1 MMGTMSATSCFFS
14 IPLCGRLLVLILLL
28 VCVTAAEGRLS
39 DACPGLLTS
48 GCSCTDER
56 AKAHTTPGVRKRVS
70 CSSDELT
77 ETPEASLLPNR
88 TVTLILSNN
97 RIRVLRN
104 GSFAGLFAL
113 EKLDLRNNLISTIMP
128 GAFQSLTALK
138 KLDLS
143 NNRIGCLT
151 SDMFQGLSNL
161 TKLNLSGNIFSSLD
175 PNVFQELP
183 SLKLVNFNSEF
194 LTCDCGLR
202 WVPSF
207 LHSSSV
213 RLGEDTLC
221 AYPKSLQGKPL
232 RDIKDMRHLSCDG
245 TLELHTLSL
254 LPSLRQVVF
263 KGDRLPFHCTAALV
277 DKLTALHW
285 RHNGQPVSHQPEQG
299 VHLEASETHDCTF
312 ITSELIL
319 SNMDVD
325 ASGEWECVVST
336 GRGNA
341 SQTVEILVLEN
352 SASFCLEN
360 AVNTNRGDFRWPR
373 TLAGITSYL
382 PCHPPRF
389 PSLSAGEEKRAS
401 RHCDRLGRWEEGDY
415 SQCHYTNDI
424 TRLLYDVLLK
434 PISPSNLSEELVRMG
449 SNLMEVEGQLLWRA
463 QREERACS
471 SIVHALETLAWPQLH
486 AGNQDLTLASS
497 NIVMLA
503 HLIRPAHFTGM
514 SCTAY
519 QKREPLGLNSNNQEV
534 PEMPHEQ
541 QLRFRC
547 TTGAHNTSLD
557 NFPLKNSLAL
567 ASVSLPASL
576 FPPDAPA
583 DCKLQFVAFRNGS
596 LFPFLGNASGSSV
609 DVSRRRSVNT
619 PVIFVGLDACN
630 MWNHSDPIT
639 VSLRHLSAGNNP
651 IAAHW
656 SLDKPSAAGGWS
668 QDGCRLVHS
677 DASTSTLHCSRLSN
691 YAVLQD
697 VPDFPGV
704 SLLPVDVLHPVVYA
718 CTALLLLCLFTI
730 VITYILHHSS
740 VRVSRKS
747 WHTILNT
754 CFHIAMT
761 TAVFAGGITLTSYP
775 AVCQAVGIALHY
787 ASLSTLLWMGVS
799 ARVIYKEA
807 VLRLPRQPEGE
818 VPAVPT
824 QRPMLRFYLIADG
837 VPGIICGIT
846 AAVNMNNYGEN
857 IPYCWLVWRPSLG
870 AFFVPAGL
878 VVVVTWIYFLCAIF
892 RLRRRNTES
901 TKELLSGSGGG
912 GTGCGTNTITTS
924 SVSSPLPETQPALS
938 GSMSLLSTDS
948 AQGSGTGAMH
958 GGLPPVVEDQYS
970 LKVQFLALVTAHFL
984 FLALWCCGAMAVW
997 QPVAGGG
1004 GGRHESLLFSCLY
1017 GVAAA
1022 ALGLFLAAHHCL
1034 RRLDVQAAWLR
1045 CCCPRYRSSRPMQA
1059 AYSCS
1064 SSANAVA
1071 AGVGNASSERG
1082 SQLYVGCAP
1091 PSEAN
1096 NCSSA
1101 RSSSTPSGTSS
1112 SAGHAPVPV
1121 PVGAGGPCKLTNLLQ
1136 VAQENANNAAA
1147 RASSTTAM
1155 VTNNN
1160 THTNTNTNTSTST
1173 ENNGKPKNNVL
1184 PLIGSVAPVQQ
1195 QQPQRRK
1202 ASSRTKTSGGGQY
1215 HHRGEGRGHYRLK
1228 ALRGAGGGGSVGALG
1243 PPGVVGG
1250 GGGGGVEHLGLSQM
1264 GGGHHHQ
1271 HHHHHHHHKHAS
1283 SENGSLRNHNSHSES
1298 QTGGPLTN
1306 GRGGHGGGGTGGCD
1320 ALATSPSEG
1329 SDGGSSGCRK
1339 PFPLLPSMAS
1349 RVAMQHGNGGGG
1361 AAQRRC
1367 ASRDNLKLAAA
1378 AEREAKRSS
1387 FPLNNNNTAATA
1399 GGGVPMGTVA
1409 GTATATATA
1418 NAAAAS
1424 ATSSSMVNSNA
1435 NVNAAPNGTLKRSTL
1450 RLEPDTSGTDHS
1462 QSSVGMR
1469 SGVWKSET
1477 TV

>member
-1 MMGTMSATSCFFS
+1 MGVG
-14 IPLCGRLLVLILLL
+14 ILVQILT
-28 VCVTAAEGRLS
+28 CQTKRCRYHHTALHISTQAFGDLS
-39 DACPGLLTS
+39 VIQP
-48 GCSCTDER
+48 
-56 AKAHTTPGVRKRVS
+56 
-70 CSSDELT
+70 
-77 ETPEASLLPNR
+77 
-88 TVTLILSNN
+88 
-97 RIRVLRN
+97 
-104 GSFAGLFAL
+104 
-113 EKLDLRNNLISTIMP
+113 LDLRNNLISTIMP

-161 TKLNLSGNIFSSLD
+161 TKLNLSGNIFSSLE

-207 LHSSSV
+207 FHTSTA
-213 RLGEDTLC
+213 RLGDDTLC
-221 AYPKSLQGKPL
+221 AYPKSLHGKPL
-232 RDIKDMRHLSCDG
+232 RGMKERELSCDG
-245 TLELHTLSL
+245 PLELHTLSL

-285 RHNGQPVSHQPEQG
+285 RHNGQPISHEPESG
-299 VHLEASETHDCTF
+299 VHLESSETHDCTF

-341 SQTVEILVLEN
+341 SQSVEILVLEN
-352 SASFCLEN
+352 SASFCLDDSVTN
-360 AVNTNRGDFRWPR
+360 NRGEFRWPR

-382 PCHPPRF
+382 PCHPLRY
-389 PSLSAGEEKRAS
+389 PSLPVGEEKRAS
-401 RHCDRLGRWEEGDY
+401 RNCDRLGHWEEGDY

-434 PISPSNLSEELVRMG
+434 PINPSNAVSLAREVCNYTKDASAFTDTVDMRHMAQIMQKFMDFIQQERELSEELVKMG
-449 SNLMEVEGQLLWRA
+449 SNLMQVDDQLLSRA

-471 SIVHALETLAWPQLH
+471 SIVRSLETLAWPQLH
-486 AGNQDLTLASS
+486 SGSQDLLLASS

-503 HLIRPAHFTGM
+503 HLIRPEHFTGM

-519 QKREPLGLNSNNQEV
+519 QKREGSGVNNLEV
-534 PEMPHEQ
+534 PETPHEQ

-547 TTGAHNTSLD
+547 VAGAHNTSLN

-583 DCKLQFVAFRNGS
+583 DCKLQFVAFRTGRF
-596 LFPFLGNASGSSV
+596 FPFLGNSSSSLV
-609 DVSRRRSVNT
+609 DISPRRTVNT
-619 PVIFVGLDACN
+619 PVIFVGLDGCN

-639 VSLRHLSAGNNP
+639 VSLRHLSLGNDP

-656 SLDKPSAAGGWS
+656 SLDKQGGWS
-668 QDGCRLVHS
+668 QDGCQLVYT
-677 DASTSTLHCSRLSN
+677 DATTSTLHCSLLSN

-697 VPDFPGV
+697 VPEFPGPSPV
-704 SLLPVDVLHPVVYA
+704 PVDVLHPVVYT

-730 VITYILHHSS
+730 IITYILHHSS

-761 TAVFAGGITLTSYP
+761 TAVFAGGITLTGYP
-775 AVCQAVGIALHY
+775 IVCQAVGIALHY
-787 ASLSTLLWMGVS
+787 SSLSTLLWMGVS

-818 VPAVPT
+818 VAAVPT
-824 QRPMLRFYLIADG
+824 QRPMLRFYLIAGG
-837 VPGIICGIT
+837 VPLIICGIT

-857 IPYCWLVWRPSLG
+857 SPYCWLVWRPSLG

-878 VVVVTWIYFLCAIF
+878 VVLVTWIYFLCAIV
-892 RLRRRNTES
+892 RLRRRSSES
-901 TKELLSGSGGG
+901 TKELAA
-912 GTGCGTNTITTS
+912 S
-924 SVSSPLPETQPALS
+924 SVSSPPPPPETQPALS
-938 GSMSLLSTDS
+938 GSTSLISTDS
-948 AQGSGTGAMH
+948 AQGATHTG
-958 GGLPPVVEDQYS
+958 PPVEDQYS

-997 QPVAGGG
+997 QTGM
-1004 GGRHESLLFSCLY
+1004 ESLLFSCLY
-1017 GVAAA
+1017 GMAVTVLAV
-1022 ALGLFLAAHHCL
+1022 FLVAHHCL
-1034 RRLDVQAAWLR
+1034 RRLDVQAAWLG
-1045 CCCPRYRSSRPMQA
+1045 CCPAYRRSQPMQA

-1064 SSANAVA
+1064 STTA
-1071 AGVGNASSERG
+1071 AGVGSGNQNGSERG

-1091 PSEAN
+1091 PGEAN

-1112 SAGHAPVPV
+1112 
-1121 PVGAGGPCKLTNLLQ
+1121 VGPGPCKLTNLLQ
-1136 VAQENANNAAA
+1136 VAQENANNAA
-1147 RASSTTAM
+1147 RAPN
-1155 VTNNN
+1155 TNTN
-1160 THTNTNTNTSTST
+1160 TNINTNTNTNTNTSTST

-1184 PLIGSVAPVQQ
+1184 PSLSSTAPV
-1195 QQPQRRK
+1195 QPQRRK
-1202 ASSRTKTSGGGQY
+1202 ASSRTKTAGAQY

-1243 PPGVVGG
+1243 PPGM
-1250 GGGGGVEHLGLSQM
+1250 EQLGLSQV
-1264 GGGHHHQ
+1264 G
-1271 HHHHHHHHKHAS
+1271 HHKHAS
-1283 SENGSLRNHNSHSES
+1283 SENGSLRNHSHSES
-1298 QTGGPLTN
+1298 QTGPLTN
-1306 GRGGHGGGGTGGCD
+1306 GRHGCE

-1339 PFPLLPSMAS
+1339 PFPLPPSMAS
-1349 RVAMQHGNGGGG
+1349 RVAMQHGG
-1361 AAQRRC
+1361 AQRRC

-1387 FPLNNNNTAATA
+1387 FPLNAA
-1399 GGGVPMGTVA
+1399 VGTVT
-1409 GTATATATA
+1409 GTTGT
-1418 NAAAAS
+1418 AS
-1424 ATSSSMVNSNA
+1424 ATSVANA
-1435 NVNAAPNGTLKRSTL
+1435 NAPNGTLKNSTL
-1450 RLEPDTSGTDHS
+1450 KLEPDTSGTDHS
-1462 QSSVGMR
+1462 QGSVGMR